1 MSIEVNCK
9 QCGAVHHVNDRLAG
23 RHLRCPHCDAPVD
36 VAAIAE
42 AMGEASDLE
51 EVIDVELVDEVDSEV
66 LDVELDDAGLIDDE
80 SLLEAAVFADQ
91 LPPTNTPTAR
101 RVAEDAPPS
110 TDDDDDVLPARIKP
124 DEGEL
129 DMTPMVDVT
138 FLLLIF
144 FMITA
149 AFSLQKSIES
159 PRQTSDKPSN
169 APVDEPPEELD
180 MVTVQINEFGSFLV
194 MAPDW
199 EKETPGKQNLI
210 RALRDAMGDGT
221 TPMKLVIEVHEMAK
235 LKSLVDC
242 MDAGTICDYGE
253 MQVLQVEGFE

>member
-9 QCGAVHHVNDRLAG
+9 KCGAVHSVNDRLAG
-23 RHLRCPHCDAPVD
+23 RSLHCPHCDSPVVVPALAFAVEAAD
-36 VAAIAE
+36 V
-42 AMGEASDLE
+42 
-51 EVIDVELVDEVDSEV
+51 V
-66 LDVELDDAGLIDDE
+66 VELDDTDLLLNQDSETFAVDIVDDVSTTVTANDE
-80 SLLEAAVFADQ
+80 DQ
-91 LPPTNTPTAR
+91 RPG
-101 RVAEDAPPS
+101 PS
-110 TDDDDDVLPARIKP
+110 GDNNDDDVLPARVKP

-159 PRQTSDKPSN
+159 PRQTSDAPSS
-169 APVDEPPEELD
+169 APPEEEKEDLD

-199 EKETPGKQNLI
+199 ERETPGKQNLI
-210 RALRDAMGDGT
+210 RALREAMGDGT
-221 TPMKLVIEVHEMAK
+221 TAMKLAIEVHEMAR

-253 MQVLQVEGFE
+253 MQVIQVEGFE